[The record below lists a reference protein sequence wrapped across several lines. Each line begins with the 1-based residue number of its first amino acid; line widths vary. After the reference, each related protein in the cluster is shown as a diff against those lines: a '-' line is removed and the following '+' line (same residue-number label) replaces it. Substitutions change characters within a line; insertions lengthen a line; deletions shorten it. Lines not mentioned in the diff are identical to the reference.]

1 MNKSSKM
8 NELLLIMEKLRT
20 PETGCPWDL
29 KQNFKSIAAYTI
41 EEAYEVVDAIER
53 EDTDDLKDELGD
65 LLLQVVFHARM
76 AEEAGLF
83 NFDDV
88 ANAVSEKMIRRHPHV
103 FGDEA
108 NKTADDVK
116 NSWEEIKAEEKR
128 AKTEDET
135 TSLLDD
141 IPNPLPGMSR
151 AVKLQKRAARIGFD
165 WPDMQQVFDKL
176 DEELGELRAEI
187 DQNGSSERQLDE
199 MGDVMFVIANLARH
213 LKIDP
218 EQAARAG
225 NQKFTRRFND
235 MEAQAKT
242 LNKDM
247 HDLTLAELET
257 MWQTAKGKGL

>member
-213 LKIDP
+213 MKIDP

>member
-53 EDTDDLKDELGD
+53 DDMDDLKDELGD

-128 AKTEDET
+128 TKTGDET